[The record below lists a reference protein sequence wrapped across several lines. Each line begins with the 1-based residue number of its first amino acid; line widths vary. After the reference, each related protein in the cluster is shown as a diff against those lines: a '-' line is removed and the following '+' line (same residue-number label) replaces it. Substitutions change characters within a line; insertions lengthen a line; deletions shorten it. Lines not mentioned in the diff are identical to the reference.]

1 MKLLYITPS
10 LVKCGPNVVL
20 SGVIEGLNKSE
31 NEIDVMFL
39 DDKKQ
44 GVDFGANPVKFKSS
58 IFWQVLT
65 GKMVIDYDV
74 VHSHGLR
81 ADFIALLLKLIIT
94 LKIKTKK
101 PKFVTTIHNYVFQ
114 DLFFTK
120 GITYSIFFG
129 LVWSIVW
136 LFFDKCV
143 VLSNHAESYYWF
155 IKRKTVVINNG
166 VSVPG
171 EVIPINIKNKYSL
184 PDNSIVIG
192 SCANITKIKGL
203 DIIINALSNVDNIYF
218 FVMGDGIEKINLE
231 KKVRELELTNKV
243 MFLPFDGEPY
253 SFMAGLDIFVVPS
266 RSEGF
271 GLTIIEAAMLGTPVI
286 VSNIPIFK
294 ELFSDVACYIDLESS
309 HQDFVT
315 LVKNTYHLKDEIS
328 HASRVVAKRKFASQ
342 LMADKYFEMYCEIT
356 SL

>member
-10 LVKCGPNVVL
+10 LIKCGPNVVL
-20 SGVIEGLNKSE
+20 SGLVKGLNNSE
-31 NEIDVMFL
+31 NEIDVIFL

-44 GVDFGANPVKFKSS
+44 GIDFGCNPVKFKSS
-58 IFWQVLT
+58 IFWQILT

-81 ADFIALLLKLIIT
+81 ADFIALLLKLTMI
-94 LKIKTKK
+94 LKFKTKK

-120 GITYSIFFG
+120 GITKSIFFG
-129 LVWSIVW
+129 LAWSVIW

-143 VLSNHAESYYWF
+143 VLSNHAKSYYWF

-166 VSVPG
+166 VSVPA
-171 EVIPINIKNKYSL
+171 EITPINIKDKYSI
-184 PDNSIVIG
+184 PENSIVIG

-203 DIIINALSNVDNIYF
+203 DIIINALSNVDNVYF
-218 FVMGDGIEKINLE
+218 FLMGDGIEKRNLQ
-231 KKVRELELTNKV
+231 KTVRKLELTNKV
-243 MFLPFDGEPY
+243 IFLPSDNEPY
-253 SFMAGLDIFVVPS
+253 SFMAGLDIFAVPS

-294 ELFSDVACYIDLESS
+294 ELFSDIAGYIDLESS

-315 LVKNTYHLKDEIS
+315 LVKNIYHQKDEIS
-328 HASRVVAKRKFASQ
+328 RTSKIVAKRKFSSQ
-342 LMADKYFEMYCEIT
+342 LMAEKYFDMYCEIT